1 MKKGFFKSKK
11 SKVLLIV
18 LIVIIVLV
26 ALIARA
32 CGNMADSMADSTTF
46 VEVQKAEVRDLSQYI
61 SVTGNA
67 EGVSKTNVTS
77 KAAAEVTAVNV
88 SVGDEVTAGDVLA
101 ALDSSSI
108 SSQISSAKTTISNQ
122 QAITQ
127 NTYGQNQRALEQAQE
142 DYNAASNQ
150 LAADRAVLDSKNAT
164 LATLD
169 PASEEYAALA
179 AEIESIKATVASEQ
193 SALTPLSRAVESA
206 QNVVDMEKY
215 QSTDNSASTTLDGL
229 KEQLADCELKAPI
242 SGVVTA
248 VNVSVGDSNTP
259 GNVLFTI
266 EDTSTMKITATIDEK
281 DILKVNEGQE
291 VVITSNALGDEKLS
305 GVVSK
310 VIKVKS
316 ASAAGTDASSAQAG
330 TGGYS
335 AEITILSDSD
345 LLVGMSTKAKIIV
358 SQRDSALA
366 VPYDLVK
373 YDDNGDAYIL
383 VPEDNGDGT
392 YTAKRCN
399 ITVGEEVD
407 YYTEVL
413 GGDLKAGD
421 YFIYDYSVEEGD
433 IVYCDLASADAV
445 QGTEALD
452 GTEALGGTG
461 ETGSTESVIG
471 ESAVDSTESVNSTEA
486 ADSTDETD
494 SADKA
499 DKTDSAD
506 KADSKDKSTS
516 TENKEEATE

>member
-1 MKKGFFKSKK
+1 MEVLVRKNEKENSMKKGFFKSRK

-18 LIVIIVLV
+18 LIVIIVLA

-32 CGNMADSMADSTTF
+32 CGNMVSSVAESMAY

-67 EGVSKTNVTS
+67 EGVSRTNVTS
-77 KAAAEVTAVNV
+77 KAAAEVTAVKV

-101 ALDSSSI
+101 TLDSSSI

-122 QAITQ
+122 QAITK

-142 DYNAASNQ
+142 DYNTASNQ
-150 LAADRAVLDSKNAT
+150 LAADRATLDSKNAT

-215 QSTDNSASTTLDGL
+215 QSSDDSVSTTLDGL
-229 KEQLADCELKAPI
+229 KEQLADCELTAPI

-259 GNVLFTI
+259 GTVLFTI
-266 EDTSTMKITATIDEK
+266 EDTSTMKITAAIDEK

-291 VVITSNALGDEKLS
+291 VVITSNALGDIKLS

-310 VIKVKS
+310 VVKVKS
-316 ASAAGTDASSAQAG
+316 TSSAGADASG
-330 TGGYS
+330 TQTAEGYS

-345 LLVGMSTKAKIIV
+345 LLVGMSTKAKIII
-358 SQRDSALA
+358 SQRDSTLA

-399 ITVGEEVD
+399 ITVGEEID
-407 YYTEVL
+407 YYTEVI

-433 IVYCDLASADAV
+433 IVYCDLESADI
-445 QGTEALD
+445 QDTEA
-452 GTEALGGTG
+452 
-461 ETGSTESVIG
+461 TESVDG
-471 ESAVDSTESVNSTEA
+471 LGATSSTEA
-486 ADSTDETD
+486 VTDANAVESTEAVSDTEAEDGTD
-494 SADKA
+494 KTGSA
-499 DKTDSAD
+499 DKTDN
-506 KADSKDKSTS
+506 KDKSTS
-516 TENKEEATE
+516 TDNKEEAAE